1 LTEPVEDRA
10 KIVGG
15 TASDHLANERTY
27 LAWLRTGIATIGLGF
42 VVAKFGLAIR
52 TLTGVSAIPETSYHL
67 SSIIGLALSVA
78 GGLMI
83 LLAFRRFKRN
93 QVRIKSGIYVPSSTA
108 ELTVTVTIFMIT
120 LLLVAYLFLT
130 F

>member
-1 LTEPVEDRA
+1 VAEGATKDR
-10 KIVGG
+10 I
-15 TASDHLANERTY
+15 SDHLANERTY

-52 TLTGVSAIPETSYHL
+52 ELTGVSAIPETSYHL
-67 SSIIGLALSVA
+67 SSLIGVALSVA

-83 LLAFRRFKRN
+83 LFAFHRFRRN
-93 QVRIKSGIYVPSSTA
+93 QQRIKSGIYEPSTAA
-108 ELTVTVTIFMIT
+108 ELTLTVTIFIIA
-120 LLLVAYLFLT
+120 LLLVAYLLLT

>member
-1 LTEPVEDRA
+1 MTEHEGKPSGNVR
-10 KIVGG
+10 V
-15 TASDHLANERTY
+15 SDHLANERTY

-83 LLAFRRFKRN
+83 LQAFRRFKRN